1 MEILFLVQAACSL
14 SFNLGDESINASS
27 VLVMPMVSSKITG
40 FRGHVLDRN
49 KFFSFRH
56 PGWNRIDEDD
66 EDDDLLQTSTLLP
79 HSIK

>member
-1 MEILFLVQAACSL
+1 MQAACSL

-40 FRGHVLDRN
+40 FRGHALDRN

-56 PGWNRIDEDD
+56 PGWSRIDEDD
-66 EDDDLLQTSTLLP
+66 DDDDVLLQTSTLLP